1 MASSNDKVLSW
12 IGGASTI
19 QGQSTVKLSKVI
31 ENFDADFANGYLIGE
46 ILYQYGIIES
56 INTFSRK

>member
-19 QGQSTVKLSKVI
+19 QGQDTVKLSKVI
-31 ENFDADFANGYLIGE
+31 ENFETDFSNGWV
-46 ILYQYGIIES
+46 S
-56 INTFSRK
+56 HWRNTAPIWNH